1 MDTSHPFYL
10 AWLELNGVGAP
21 PQTRLPVIARILIG
35 DPNFHPNIVGIAI
48 YRACV
53 DEILGDPD
61 TYDSSELQD
70 WASNQFVEYQK
81 QDKLANF
88 LDGPVLESI

>member
-1 MDTSHPFYL
+1 MDVGHPFYM
-10 AWLELNGVGAP
+10 AWLELNGDVP
-21 PQTRLPVIARILIG
+21 PSARLPVIARILIG
-35 DPNFHPNIVGIAI
+35 DPEFHPRTVGIALF
-48 YRACV
+48 RACV
-53 DEILGDPD
+53 GEILDDPD
-61 TYDSSELQD
+61 TYDSEELQD